1 MMGDPPRRRF
11 SRSEKDAVLAQARR
25 NVRDADEIIKGP
37 NIVRNEA
44 YAALFAIR
52 KMFFAAKPALAR
64 MPEDDRRAWETRQ
77 KLLEV
82 WLQQIGE
89 RGI

>member
-1 MMGDPPRRRF
+1 MF
-11 SRSEKDAVLAQARR
+11 S
-25 NVRDADEIIKGP
+25 
-37 NIVRNEA
+37 
-44 YAALFAIR
+44 AAG
-52 KMFFAAKPALAR
+52 PALAR
-64 MPEDDRRAWETRQ
+64 MPEDDRRAWQTRK